1 MKALV
6 VFAHPEAQ
14 SFNGQLKETIVAALR
29 EQGADVQV
37 SDLYAMGFD
46 PVEGPT
52 HFEHR
57 ARPDVFD
64 VQTEQRHAF
73 DEQLMSED
81 IRAEIAK
88 LLEADLVVFQF
99 PIWWFSMPAMLKGW
113 LDRVFVYGLFTSR
126 RRYDEGFFV
135 GRRALVSVTAGGP
148 ESTFSHNGRNG
159 DLDLILWP
167 LHFTLHYMGYTV
179 LPFFA
184 TFGISASIR
193 YAGISADAPR
203 LERYKADL
211 RAHIAKIDHMTPLRF
226 NGWQDWDALGQLK
239 PDAPSFSPFM
249 RHAF

>member
-1 MKALV
+1 
-6 VFAHPEAQ
+6 
-14 SFNGQLKETIVAALR
+14 
-29 EQGADVQV
+29 
-37 SDLYAMGFD
+37 MGFD
-46 PVEGPT
+46 PVEGPR

-88 LLEADLVVFQF
+88 LLEAELVVFQF

-113 LDRVFVYGLFTSR
+113 LDRVFV
-126 RRYDEGFFV
+126 
-135 GRRALVSVTAGGP
+135 
-148 ESTFSHNGRNG
+148 
-159 DLDLILWP
+159 
-167 LHFTLHYMGYTV
+167 LHYMGYTV
-179 LPFFA
+179 LPHFA

-193 YAGISADAPR
+193 YAGISADASR

-211 RAHIAKIDHMTPLRF
+211 RAHIAKIDQMTPLQF

-249 RHAF
+249 RHTF